1 MEEPL
6 GADRCCMI
14 IDSHPVVRLGI
25 KRLLEPS
32 WEFEEL
38 PDGRG
43 AVDLLNNVGN
53 FEVAIVE
60 MRGAGDKAPSGTT
73 TIRDLLRQ
81 QPGLGVVAHGG
92 GGDRHAIK
100 AALDAGASAYVSKRS
115 SPATMRSAID
125 EVLRFNSFID
135 PDVERNHDERPR
147 VTPRQRQI
155 LQMFADGHSTDEAA
169 KRLGLSAE
177 TVRTHAKATLP
188 RLGARDRA
196 HAIAIALRSSLID

>member
-1 MEEPL
+1 
-6 GADRCCMI
+6 MI

-25 KRLLEPS
+25 RRLLEPS

-38 PDGRG
+38 ADGRG
-43 AVDLLNNVGN
+43 AVELLSSVGN

-60 MRGAGDKAPSGTT
+60 MRAAGKAPSGTT
-73 TIRDLLRQ
+73 TIRNLRRH
-81 QPGLGVVAHGG
+81 QPGLGIIAYGHRA
-92 GGDRHAIK
+92 DRHAIGE
-100 AALDAGASAYVSKRS
+100 ALDAGASAYVSKRS
-115 SPATMRSAID
+115 SPATMRSAVD
-125 EVLRFNSFID
+125 EILRFNSFID
-135 PDVERNHDERPR
+135 PDADNGDRPP

-155 LQMFADGHSTDEAA
+155 LQMFADGHSTEEAA

-196 HAIAIALRSSLID
+196 HAVAIALRSSLID

>member
-1 MEEPL
+1 
-6 GADRCCMI
+6 MI

-25 KRLLEPS
+25 RRLLEPS
-32 WEFEEL
+32 WDFEEL

-43 AVDLLNNVGN
+43 AVDLLNSVGN

-60 MRGAGDKAPSGTT
+60 MRAAGNTAPSGTA
-73 TIRDLLRQ
+73 TIRDLLRH

-92 GGDRHAIK
+92 RTDRHAIGE
-100 AALDAGASAYVSKRS
+100 ALDAGASAYVSKRS
-115 SPATMRSAID
+115 SPNTMRSAI
-125 EVLRFNSFID
+125 EAVLRFSSFID
-135 PDVERNHDERPR
+135 PDAEAGNGERPR

-155 LQMFADGHSTDEAA
+155 LQMFADGHSTDDAA
-169 KRLGLSAE
+169 KRLGLSTE

-196 HAIAIALRSSLID
+196 HAVAIALRSSLID

>member
-1 MEEPL
+1 M
-6 GADRCCMI
+6 GTDRCCMI

-43 AVDLLNNVGN
+43 AVDLLNSVGN

-60 MRGAGDKAPSGTT
+60 MRAAGNTAPSGTA
-73 TIRDLLRQ
+73 TIRRLLHQ

-92 GGDRHAIK
+92 RTDRHAIGE
-100 AALDAGASAYVSKRS
+100 ALDAGANAYVSKRS
-115 SPATMRSAID
+115 SPNTMRTAID
-125 EVLRFNSFID
+125 AVLQFNSFID
-135 PDVERNHDERPR
+135 PDADPASGERPR

-177 TVRTHAKATLP
+177 TVRTHAKASLP

-196 HAIAIALRSSLID
+196 HAVAIALRSSLID

>member
-1 MEEPL
+1 
-6 GADRCCMI
+6 MI

-32 WEFEEL
+32 WDFEEL

-43 AVDLLNNVGN
+43 AVDLLNSVGN

-60 MRGAGDKAPSGTT
+60 MRAAGNAAPSGTT
-73 TIRDLLRQ
+73 TIRSLLDQ
-81 QPGLGVVAHGG
+81 QPGLGIVAHGG
-92 GGDRHAIK
+92 RTDRHAIGE
-100 AALDAGASAYVSKRS
+100 ALDAGATAYVSKRS
-115 SPATMRSAID
+115 SPNTMRSAVD
-125 EVLRFNSFID
+125 AVLGFDCFID
-135 PDVERNHDERPR
+135 PDADPSRGERPR

-169 KRLGLSAE
+169 RRLGLSAE
-177 TVRTHAKATLP
+177 TVRTHAKASLP

-196 HAIAIALRSSLID
+196 HAVAIALRSSLID

>member
-1 MEEPL
+1 MGSER
-6 GADRCCMI
+6 RCII

-25 KRLLEPS
+25 RRLLEPS
-32 WEFEEL
+32 WDFEEL

-43 AVDLLNNVGN
+43 AVDLLTNVGT
-53 FEVAIVE
+53 FEVAIIE
-60 MRGAGDKAPSGTT
+60 MRSARNKAPSGTA
-73 TIRDLLRQ
+73 TIRNLLDQ

-92 GGDRHAIK
+92 RADRHAIK
-100 AALDAGASAYVSKRS
+100 EALDAGASAYVSKRS
-115 SPATMRSAID
+115 SPATMRAAIE

-135 PDVERNHDERPR
+135 PDVDSGNGDRPR

-155 LQMFADGHSTDEAA
+155 LQMFADGHSTEDAA
-169 KRLGLSAE
+169 RRLGLSTE

-196 HAIAIALRSSLID
+196 HAVAIAMRSSLIE

>member
-1 MEEPL
+1 
-6 GADRCCMI
+6 MI

-25 KRLLEPS
+25 RRLLEPS
-32 WEFEEL
+32 WDFEEL
-38 PDGRG
+38 SDGRG
-43 AVDLLNNVGN
+43 AVELLSSVGS

-60 MRGAGDKAPSGTT
+60 MRAAGNSAPSGTA
-73 TIRDLLRQ
+73 TIRSLLHH

-92 GGDRHAIK
+92 RSDRHAIGE
-100 AALDAGASAYVSKRS
+100 ALDAGASAYVSKRS
-115 SPATMRSAID
+115 SPSTMRSAVD
-125 EVLRFNSFID
+125 EVLSFNSFID
-135 PDVERNHDERPR
+135 PDAESANGERPA

-155 LQMFADGHSTDEAA
+155 LQMFADGLSTEEAA

-196 HAIAIALRSSLID
+196 HAVAIAIRGSLID

>member
-1 MEEPL
+1 MRT
-6 GADRCCMI
+6 DRCCMI

-25 KRLLEPS
+25 KRLLEPT

-43 AVDLLNNVGN
+43 AVDLLNSVGN

-60 MRGAGDKAPSGTT
+60 MRAAGNTAPSGTA
-73 TIRDLLRQ
+73 TIRRCSISS
-81 QPGLGVVAHGG
+81 PGLGVVAHGG
-92 GGDRHAIK
+92 RVDRHAIGE
-100 AALDAGASAYVSKRS
+100 ALDAGATAYVSKRS
-115 SPATMRSAID
+115 SPTTMRSAVD
-125 EVLRFNSFID
+125 AVLQFDSFID
-135 PDVERNHDERPR
+135 PDIDPASGERPR

-177 TVRTHAKATLP
+177 TVRTHAKASLP

-196 HAIAIALRSSLID
+196 HAVAIALRSSLID